1 LFCIVLGEPM
11 KFSELVQALQSVN
24 GSSLDT
30 DPDMDPDISG
40 VAAIDQADAGELSY
54 IEGDRYAS
62 QVGETLAGSLILPAN
77 PALQQQAIQRGIAW
91 VESPYPR
98 LAFAEAIALFYQPFQ
113 PSPGIHPTAVI
124 DPAAKI
130 GAGVAIGAHAVI
142 QGNAVVGDGCC
153 IHPNVVVY
161 PEAVVGDRTTLHANC
176 IIHERSQIGFD
187 CVIHCGAVIGSEGF
201 GFVPVPEGWV
211 KMHQSGCVVLE
222 DEVEVGCN
230 AAIDRPSVGETRVR
244 RGAKLD
250 NLVHVA
256 HGCDVGEHTV
266 MSAQVGLAGQVTLGK
281 NVILAGQVGV
291 SNGVKLGD
299 RAIATA
305 QTGIHKDV
313 PAGEVVSGYP
323 AIPNK
328 LWLKVSAVYNRLPE
342 MYKAFR
348 QIKKG

>member
-1 LFCIVLGEPM
+1 M
-11 KFSELVQALQSVN
+11 KFSDVIQALQSVKT
-24 GSSLDT
+24 SSLAT
-30 DPDMDPDISG
+30 DPDNNPEITG
-40 VAAIDQADAGELSY
+40 IAAIDAASSKTLSY

-62 QVGETLAGSLILPAN
+62 HLNETSASALILPAN
-77 PALQQQAIQRGIAW
+77 ESLQAQATQKGIAW

-98 LAFAEAIALFYQPFQ
+98 LAFAEAIALFYHPFKPQ
-113 PSPGIHPTAVI
+113 TGIHPTAVI
-124 DPAAKI
+124 DPSVTL
-130 GAGVAIGAHAVI
+130 GTNVSVGAHVVLQSNAVI
-142 QGNAVVGDGCC
+142 GDDVC

-161 PEAVVGDRTTLHANC
+161 PDGAIGDRTTLHANC
-176 IIHERSQIGFD
+176 VIHERAQIGTD

-211 KMHQSGCVVLE
+211 KMQQSGHVVLE
-222 DEVEVGCN
+222 DAVEVGCN
-230 AAIDRPSVGETRVR
+230 ATIDRPSVGETRVR
-244 RGAKLD
+244 RGTKID

-256 HGCDVGEHTV
+256 HGCDIHEHSV
-266 MSAQVGLAGQVTLGK
+266 LAAQVGVSGKVTLGK
-281 NVILAGQVGV
+281 RVVLAGQVGIAD
-291 SNGVKLGD
+291 GVTLGD
-299 RAIATA
+299 GAIATA

-328 LWLKVSAVYNRLPE
+328 LWLKISAIYNRLPD